1 MSATVMNG
9 LPRKQLS
16 DELNRLES
24 QLDRHDQILDAL
36 ADGLTGAVKDAAVEG
51 TRLAVKDAIVE
62 ILTDPALRIA
72 LHEATAPAA
81 TPKAESA
88 WAKLKAKIA
97 AAAAR
102 ARAKVANVSAALR
115 GRVEAATEQAAG
127 LGAAAR
133 FAWQLRRVAL
143 VGLGVGVVVAGVAYA
158 ASHGF
163 AAALSGVGATVTAVV
178 VQAGLWVRRAAKRL
192 VTA

>member
-9 LPRKQLS
+9 KPRKQLS
-16 DELNRLES
+16 DELNRLEA
-24 QLDRHDQILDAL
+24 QMDRHDQILDAL
-36 ADGLTGAVKDAAVEG
+36 SEGLTGAVKDAATEG

-62 ILTDPALRIA
+62 ILTDPSLRTA

-81 TPKAESA
+81 TPKAESV
-88 WAKLKAKIA
+88 WAKLKAKVA

-102 ARAKVANVSAALR
+102 ARAKVAGVSAAVQ
-115 GRVEAATEQAAG
+115 GRVRAAKEKAAG

-133 FAWQLRRVAL
+133 FAWQLRRIAL

-178 VQAGLWVRRAAKRL
+178 VQTGLSVRRAVKRF
-192 VTA
+192 VMA